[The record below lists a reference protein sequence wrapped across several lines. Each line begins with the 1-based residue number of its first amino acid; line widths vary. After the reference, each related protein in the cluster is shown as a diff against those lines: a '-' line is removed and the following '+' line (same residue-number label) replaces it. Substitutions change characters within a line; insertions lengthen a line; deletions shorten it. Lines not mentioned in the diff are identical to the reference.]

1 MPLVIG
7 GLKRLELMKNHPEL
21 KEALWKNV
29 NSLQSGLR
37 EAGFDIGTTNSP
49 VTPVFLKGH
58 PQEASQMVH
67 DLREN
72 HRKFCSMVI
81 YPIIPKG
88 EILLR
93 LIPTAV
99 HTQDD
104 IDKTLEALKIVN
116 TKLLNGEY
124 STDIINPL
132 IAQEAVA

>member
-1 MPLVIG
+1 
-7 GLKRLELMKNHPEL
+7 
-21 KEALWKNV
+21 
-29 NSLQSGLR
+29 
-37 EAGFDIGTTNSP
+37 
-49 VTPVFLKGH
+49 
-58 PQEASQMVH
+58 
-67 DLREN
+67 
-72 HRKFCSMVI
+72 MVI